1 MATFAIYT
9 YEFERIIRSA
19 HSQLELEGFPSPGCT
34 EEEWDKRLETF
45 RELEFFKKDLP
56 LEERTFVNGKSTY
69 VYDTIF
75 IEGNTAIM
83 KFGRLSKKNVTDA
96 MLNDHKIED
105 YPWCFVIWD
114 NRNGI
119 QRMLI
124 EQKPS
129 AWPNTKTSTGTKK
142 AAKAICRVI
151 DHWLSSKKGMHF
163 NFGDGPVFKS
173 EDFWEHVRH
182 YPQGFSR
189 VHFSFPPPNLGRLMD
204 LADSIV
210 GIRNETG
217 GSYEADLKAPQGGVL
232 TLARENPQTR
242 SLVDLS
248 SACGKEIKAYPKDGH
263 TMVRISGDNLENDVA
278 LEIPDAL
285 IPILSSNQLFKKD
298 DFYKFVEILN
308 SVKNL
313 Y

>member
-9 YEFERIIRSA
+9 YEFERIMRPA
-19 HSQLELEGFPSPGCT
+19 HTPLAMDGFPPEFCT
-34 EEEWDKRLETF
+34 DEEWAKRQETF
-45 RELEFFKKDLP
+45 REFFKKNLP
-56 LEERTFVNGKSTY
+56 LNERIFEKGKSRY

-83 KFGRLSKKNVTDA
+83 KFGRMSKKNYTDA
-96 MLNDHKIED
+96 ELNDHKIEN
-105 YPWCFVIWD
+105 YPWCYIVWD
-114 NRNGI
+114 NRDGI

-129 AWPNTKTSTGTKK
+129 AWANTKQSTGTKK
-142 AAKAICRVI
+142 AAKAICLII
-151 DHWLSSKKGMHF
+151 DEWLSKKKGMHF

-173 EDFWEHVRH
+173 DDFWQYVKR

-204 LADSIV
+204 LADSIN

-217 GSYEADLKAPQGGVL
+217 GSYEADLKAPKGGVL
-232 TLARENPQTR
+232 TLVPENTQTQ
-242 SLVDLS
+242 SLVNLS

-263 TMVRISGDNLENDVA
+263 TMIRISGDNMDNDVA
-278 LEIPDAL
+278 VEVPDAL
-285 IPILSSNQLFKKD
+285 IPILASKQLFGKE
-298 DFYKFVEILN
+298 DFNTFVEILN
-308 SVKNL
+308 SIKNL

>member
-9 YEFERIIRSA
+9 YEFEQIKQSA
-19 HSQLELEGFPSPGCT
+19 YKQLEIEGFPSPYCT
-34 EEEWDKRLETF
+34 DEEWAKRQETF
-45 RELEFFKKDLP
+45 REFFVKDKP
-56 LEERTFVNGKSTY
+56 LNERTFKSGKSTY

-83 KFGRLSKKNVTDA
+83 KFGRLTKKNVTDA
-96 MLNDHKIED
+96 ELNDHKIED
-105 YPWCFVIWD
+105 YPWCYIIWD
-114 NRNGI
+114 NRDGI

-129 AWPNTKTSTGTKK
+129 AWANSKTITGTKK
-142 AAKAICRVI
+142 AAKAISIVI
-151 DHWLSSKKGMHF
+151 DEWLSKKKGMHF

-173 EDFWEHVRH
+173 DDFWQYVKR

-217 GSYEADLKAPQGGVL
+217 GSYDADLKAPKGGVL
-232 TLARENPQTR
+232 TLVPENTQTQ
-242 SLVDLS
+242 SLVNLS

-263 TMVRISGDNLENDVA
+263 TMIRISGDNMDNDVA
-278 LEIPDAL
+278 VEVPDGL
-285 IPILSSNQLFKKD
+285 IPVLASKQLFGKE
-298 DFYKFVEILN
+298 DFNTFVEILN
-308 SVKNL
+308 SIKNL